1 MNIIKFS
8 CALFRVMAVLGAPG
22 HGLCALASFTSEARG
37 IKFYDAILSSVYI
50 GQSLQCKLEP
60 LNQYDVNC
68 VAVFLATVSG
78 QSMLGHLAR
87 EDASYLAPLLREGFE
102 GFG

>member
-1 MNIIKFS
+1 MS
-8 CALFRVMAVLGAPG
+8 SLQV
-22 HGLCALASFTSEARG
+22 LASFNSEARG
-37 IKFYDAILSSVYI
+37 IKFYDVLSSSVYV

-60 LNQYDVNC
+60 LNEYDSNC
-68 VAVFLATVSG
+68 IALFVAGGSG

-87 EDASYLAPLLREGFE
+87 EDASYLAPLLRKGFQ